1 MKIDETTTDAAI
13 ETYHARTRELEAAV
27 SAATTCH
34 VAYPSIMNRVEL
46 LGAIDDLN
54 AHMGVVH
61 RHDFAA

>member
-1 MKIDETTTDAAI
+1 MKLDETTTAAQI
-13 ETYHARTRELEAAV
+13 EGYHARTRELEAMV
-27 SAATTCH
+27 SDAATAH